1 MTEPKKEIY
10 EFQYMLRKI
19 AQVTGDIPVII
30 PDGIYGEETRDVV
43 RDIQRR
49 NALAPTG
56 EVDEQTWNA
65 IFQLYQ
71 ESIYS
76 VSAGEPIYPFKDP
89 SYNSE
94 AGEKSDMIVLV
105 QLILS
110 ALSVIYDDFEDIAI
124 TGVNDEKTIDAVKRF
139 QGYNG
144 LPQTGILNK
153 RTWDAAAK
161 NFNEYYDNVDYI

>member
-1 MTEPKKEIY
+1 MTEHKKAIY
-10 EFQYMLRKI
+10 ELQYMLRKI
-19 AQVTGDIPVII
+19 EQITGDIPAII
-30 PDGIYGEETRDVV
+30 PDGIYGEETREVV
-43 RDIQRR
+43 REIQRR

-76 VSAGEPIYPFKDP
+76 VSVGEPIYPFKDP
-89 SYNSE
+89 SYASVE
-94 AGEKSDMIVLV
+94 GEQSDMIILV

-110 ALSVIYDDFEDIAI
+110 ALSVIYDDFEDITI

-144 LPQTGILNK
+144 LPQTGVLNK

-161 NFNEYYDNVDYI
+161 SFNEYYDNSNYV